1 MTDKI
6 KNPEQS
12 GMMNITSRM
21 IIGPDRISYQTA
33 QRICVLN
40 ITRTVIQLRR
50 GTQSVSQKTH
60 IIFALSLK
68 LKKQVNF
75 GK

>member
-12 GMMNITSRM
+12 GMMNLTSRM
-21 IIGPDRISYQTA
+21 IKSPDRISYQTA

-40 ITRTVIQLRR
+40 ITRKDLQLRR
-50 GTQSVSQKTH
+50 GTQSASQKTH
-60 IIFALSLK
+60 IIFVLSLE
-68 LKKQVNF
+68 LKKKVNF